1 LSASIAE
8 VIFSRELSLR
18 MPDFATLST
27 GTRRIRR
34 SLSNATTYIS
44 SSMPAILWA
53 SMPVIRPTP
62 WEG

>member
-1 LSASIAE
+1 M
-8 VIFSRELSLR
+8 IFSRELSLR

-34 SLSNATTYIS
+34 SFSNETTYIS
-44 SSMPAILWA
+44 SSIPAMCWD

-62 WEG
+62 WDG